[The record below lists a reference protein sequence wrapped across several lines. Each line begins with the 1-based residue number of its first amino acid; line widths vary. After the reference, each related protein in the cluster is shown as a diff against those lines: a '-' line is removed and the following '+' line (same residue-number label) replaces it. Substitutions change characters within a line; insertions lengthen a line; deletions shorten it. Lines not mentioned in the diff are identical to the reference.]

1 MFAKYDLVQFEL
13 EHQFEAAAT
22 NTALTAA
29 ARQQEMQAV
38 LERMFANVMT
48 GYRVS
53 PALGQHLA
61 EITLDYLKREDVG
74 LDVVRSAFNRSSGSS
89 KIASIYEHLLMS
101 EMRRTVAR
109 IENYRPAM
117 PVAAM
122 S

>member
-1 MFAKYDLVQFEL
+1 MFAKHDLVQFEL
-13 EHQFEAAAT
+13 EHQFEAAAA
-22 NTALTAA
+22 NTALTAVE
-29 ARQQEMQAV
+29 RQQEMQAV

-74 LDVVRSAFNRSSGSS
+74 LEVVRHAFNRSSSS
-89 KIASIYEHLLMS
+89 KIASIYEHLLLS

-109 IENYRPAM
+109 IENYRPAL

>member
-1 MFAKYDLVQFEL
+1 MFSKEDLVQFEL
-13 EHQFEAAAT
+13 EFQFESAAA

-38 LERMFANVMT
+38 LERMFANVMA
-48 GYRVS
+48 GYRVN

-74 LDVVRSAFNRSSGSS
+74 VDVVRRAFNNNSGS
-89 KIASIYEHLLMS
+89 KIATIYEHLLMN

-109 IENYRPAM
+109 IENFRPAM

>member
-1 MFAKYDLVQFEL
+1 MFDKEDLAQFEL
-13 EHQFEAAAT
+13 EIQFEAAAA
-22 NTALTAA
+22 NTTLTAA

-38 LERMFANVMT
+38 LERMFANVMA
-48 GYRVS
+48 GYRAN

-74 LDVVRSAFNRSSGSS
+74 VDVVRKAFNRSSGS
-89 KIASIYEHLLMS
+89 KIASIYEHLLLS

-109 IENYRPAM
+109 IENYRPVM